1 MRETIMLGT
10 GTDDATGYF
19 FHAPAGTAI
28 PEDPTAA
35 LPVAWKSVG
44 YVTQDGITFTPDKS
58 TTDLKDWANKAR
70 RTIMT
75 DHNETVQAPIM
86 ETTEETMKV
95 IFGSE
100 NVTVTDATTTAG
112 KKISVNLSSSSLPE
126 PEAFLFVMKDGD
138 TVAMLGCSKGQITEL
153 GDITMAPSD
162 AITWNATIKGLD
174 DGWQLITDDGTPT
187 G

>member
-1 MRETIMLGT
+1 MSETIILGT
-10 GTDDATGYF
+10 GADDATGYF

-35 LPVAWKSVG
+35 IPAVWKRVG
-44 YVTQDGITFTPDKS
+44 YVTQDGLNYSPDKS
-58 TTDLKDWANKAR
+58 TQDLKDWANKPR
-70 RTIMT
+70 RTILT
-75 DHNETVQAPIM
+75 DHNETLQVPIM

-112 KKISVNLSSSSLPE
+112 KKISVNLSPASLPE
-126 PEAFLFVMKDGD
+126 PEAFLFLMKDGN
-138 TVAMLGCSKGQITEL
+138 TAAILGCSKGQITEI
-153 GDITMAPSD
+153 GDVTIAPSD
-162 AITWNATIKGLD
+162 SITWNATIKGLD
-174 DGWQLITDDGTPT
+174 DGWQLNIDDGTPI